1 MSPRGPVLPPPSAW
15 LRGRSSPSSA
25 VSMDLLGLLPALA
38 FVLLFALLPLM
49 FLAGDALGQLRTLR
63 QVLAIVLRNPAARL
77 VLFNSFEQGTLSA
90 LLAFVWGFPV
100 GVFLGR
106 RSFPGRDLLLALLLV
121 PFLLPVLVVVL
132 GVEELFGPQGVISS
146 LWPATQGLSTGLA
159 GILFVNLYF
168 NTSVVALFTVSG
180 VEASSVRLEQAVA
193 VLGGGPWRTFRDVW
207 GGRALLGGAAGALLT
222 FLFSFLSFAP
232 PLLLGRWFLD
242 WTVEDEIYQLWYHG
256 ALVPSV
262 ALAFWVMVLLLLPS
276 VLYLLVARRV
286 RLLSVG
292 DTSTRRRGGTR
303 RWDWRSLPFL
313 FATVALVGTVFLLLS
328 TVLVESFVEL
338 PNHVLGLEN
347 WRSLLSPQA
356 TGALGVSTGTALLN
370 SVFFAV
376 ASTLMVL
383 LVGIA
388 LGFTS
393 RRHRTAS
400 GAVTLLTFVPMIA
413 SPIILALAL
422 WSFFQGTLYTQSLDW
437 VLVLGAQSALALPF
451 VLQTLIHAFRSQSP
465 RPREAAM
472 TLGAHRLRAFLD
484 ADVVGS
490 RSALIL
496 GGLFTFSL
504 SLGEFAATNFLYIP
518 AYATMVVEMYVL
530 LGVKTMVGTATAL
543 AALLVLVSL
552 TSFFLILV
560 VGRRVRR

>member
-180 VEASSVRLEQAVA
+180 VEASSVRLEEAVA

-484 ADVVGS
+484 ADVEGS

-496 GGLFTFSL
+496 GGLFAFSL

>member
-1 MSPRGPVLPPPSAW
+1 
-15 LRGRSSPSSA
+15 
-25 VSMDLLGLLPALA
+25 MDLLGLLPALA

-437 VLVLGAQSALALPF
+437 VLVLGAQAALALPF

-530 LGVKTMVGTATAL
+530 LGVKMVGAAAAL